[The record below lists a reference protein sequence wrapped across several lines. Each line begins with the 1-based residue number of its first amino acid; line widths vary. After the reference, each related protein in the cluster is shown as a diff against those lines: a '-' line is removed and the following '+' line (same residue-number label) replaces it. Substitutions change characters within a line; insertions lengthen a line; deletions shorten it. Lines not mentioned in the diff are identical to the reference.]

1 MTSRLFDIQD
11 LLLAFQHHKV
21 LTRGQ
26 LLQKVGCSA
35 MTIWRLLDQH
45 GYLTSYN
52 DNARHYTLADVPTF
66 NEHGLWNF
74 RNARFSQW
82 GSLTDTIVGLV
93 QQSPAGLDAEQL
105 EERLGVQYVKSHLSR
120 LFQRGALW
128 REKCEGRFV
137 YFAPVATECE
147 KQQDKRHA
155 DVQTALTARH
165 LPPLE
170 HIIAALVEIIRR
182 PRGTP
187 QQWVRRLKQQG
198 VPIATKD
205 IEAILA
211 QYEID
216 PKKGLSKS

>member
-1 MTSRLFDIQD
+1 MTSRLFDLED
-11 LLLAFQHHKV
+11 LLRAFQHHKV
-21 LTRGQ
+21 LTRSQ
-26 LLQKVGCSA
+26 LLQKIGCSG

-52 DNARHYTLADVPTF
+52 DNARHYTLADVPRF
-66 NEHGLWNF
+66 NEHGLWNYQ
-74 RNARFSQW
+74 NARFSQW

-105 EERLGVQYVKSHLSR
+105 EEMLGVRFVKSHLSR
-120 LFQRGALW
+120 LFQRGALG

-137 YFAPVATECE
+137 YFTLVAAGCE
-147 KQQDKRHA
+147 KQQHKRNA
-155 DVQTALTARH
+155 DAQTALAARR

-187 QQWVRRLKQQG
+187 QQWARRLKQQG
-198 VPIATKD
+198 VPIAAKD

-211 QYEID
+211 HYEID